1 MSVSHRQDLH
11 ADGTSPHRGALKLS
25 GALLLIGFV
34 VNAIQRMLLHPTGAE
49 DDHEAIFTEYAD
61 SDVWVATHLA
71 EFVLI
76 LVALAGLL
84 ALCRALRRET
94 PYLALLAAGGI
105 VASSAA
111 WAALQAVDGVTLKQ
125 AVDAWAAASG
135 TEKATRYA
143 DAETTRW
150 IEWGLQGYFRVLLG
164 MAFLL
169 LGAAAVV
176 SRLVPS
182 WLGVL
187 LVVGGLLSL
196 AVGFS
201 VAYAGL
207 ESGFQDAVGLVLQIV
222 VLVFIVGLLVVGRGQ
237 PPISAGRD
245 PRAGGGLLGDRGGPA
260 AEALRIQP
268 LSRGLQRPA
277 RSWWT

>member
-1 MSVSHRQDLH
+1 MGVGHREEPR
-11 ADGTSPHRGALKLS
+11 ATGTSADRGALTLS
-25 GALLLIGFV
+25 GALLLVGFV

-84 ALCRALRRET
+84 VLCRALRPET
-94 PYLALLAAGGI
+94 PYLALLAAGALI
-105 VASSAA
+105 ASAA
-111 WAALQAVDGVTLKQ
+111 TWAVLQAVDGVTLKQ
-125 AVDAWAAASG
+125 AVDAWADASG
-135 TEKATRYA
+135 TEETTRFA
-143 DAETTRW
+143 DAETARW
-150 IEWGLQGYFRVLLG
+150 IEWGLQSYFRVLLG
-164 MAFLL
+164 VAFLL

-187 LVVGGLLSL
+187 LAVGGMLSL

-201 VAYAGL
+201 VAYPRL
-207 ESGFQDAVGLVLQIV
+207 ESGFQDAVGIALQLV
-222 VLVFIVGLLVVGRGQ
+222 VLVFIVGLLVVGRQAREPG
-237 PPISAGRD
+237 I
-245 PRAGGGLLGDRGGPA
+245 RAA
-260 AEALRIQP
+260 
-268 LSRGLQRPA
+268 
-277 RSWWT
+277 TT